1 MQKIWPG
8 SGKYPNKDQNLWD
21 NEWQQH
27 GSCLYVHD
35 NRLNYFKSAIE
46 IYDALSPDMDL
57 IDKQCKA
64 KLTTGN
70 TGNIDWTTCS
80 VILSANKKR
89 FTGVRKAS

>member
-8 SGKYPNKDQNLWD
+8 SGKNPYKDQNLWD

-27 GSCLYVHD
+27 GSCLYAYD
-35 NRLNYFKSAIE
+35 DRLNYFKSAIE
-46 IYDALSPDMDL
+46 VYDALSPDMDL

-70 TGNIDWTTCS
+70 QNKDWITCS

>member
-27 GSCLYVHD
+27 GSCLYVYD

>member
-1 MQKIWPG
+1 MTTA
-8 SGKYPNKDQNLWD
+8 NKDQNLWD

-27 GSCLYVHD
+27 GSCLYVYD